1 MEFVKAWM
9 ELADQPY
16 AVILL
21 DWKHLAAVNQ
31 GWHQW
36 DDYVYN
42 AAARNAIDVGTFT
55 GLCLAELSNR

>member
-1 MEFVKAWM
+1 MG
-9 ELADQPY
+9 LADQPY
-16 AVILL
+16 AVVML
-21 DWKHLAAVNQ
+21 DWQGLAQPLQ
-31 GWHQW
+31 GPSWNKM